1 MTQKKHIKIVIVEDD
16 LYYNK
21 ALTKYVET
29 ICENI
34 LFKEHTF
41 EINSFLSAHE
51 AIEQLDDLTDIMI
64 LDYTLINEHE
74 YDVLNGENVIDEVE
88 KHCPKCKIIVVS
100 ASQNPNITAR
110 VMKRD
115 IYEYI
120 DKNINSKNRIGAV
133 LQRAIVS
140 QAR

>member
-1 MTQKKHIKIVIVEDD
+1 MINGKNIKIVIVEDD

-29 ICENI
+29 ICESI

-41 EINSFLSAHE
+41 EINSFLTAHD

-64 LDYTLINEHE
+64 LDYTLVNETE
-74 YDVLNGENVIDEVE
+74 TDVLNGENVIDEVE

-100 ASQNPNITAR
+100 AAQNPAITAR

-140 QAR
+140 HTR

>member
-1 MTQKKHIKIVIVEDD
+1 MTHRKNIKIVIVEDD
-16 LYYNK
+16 LYYKK

-29 ICENI
+29 ICESV

-41 EINSFLSAHE
+41 EIDSFLTAHE

-64 LDYTLINEHE
+64 LDYTLINEKE
-74 YDVLNGENVIDEVE
+74 ADILNGENVIDEVE

-100 ASQNPNITAR
+100 AAQNPEVTAR
-110 VMKRD
+110 VMRRD

-120 DKNINSKNRIGAV
+120 DKNINSNQRIGAV
-133 LQRAIVS
+133 LQTAIVS
-140 QAR
+140 HIR